1 MTIVRTWTGRE
12 AKLLRTAMRA
22 SVRDFAAHLG
32 VGTRTVSK
40 WEARGADIR
49 PTPEMQAVLDTAL
62 ARATDDVRTRFSGLL
77 DEVPSDPMR
86 RRTLVKW
93 GLAATATAGLGAGKL
108 GSAEVATIRRATARL
123 CGLDHRHGGET
134 LWRAGVNWSQQ
145 AHLMLERGT
154 YGGRI
159 GDQLLAATGNLQIR
173 TGWLAC
179 DAGQHDVAQASFT
192 DALAVARQAADA
204 EIETRALAGLGFH
217 SNLFGRP
224 REGLRY
230 SKAAAA
236 AAARLPRTPRATAA
250 SLLSAAVGGA
260 RSGDAAEAGKAIA
273 GARRALDAD
282 RGDVA
287 ADWAAFLSPLE
298 IDAVEATCAVETG
311 HHARA
316 ELLFERAIA
325 GYGGAFARNVALYR
339 VRLAQARL
347 RAGAVDGAVEA
358 VDAVLDELDGELES
372 WRVSTELGRVRREI
386 ARHRGAPG
394 VERFLDRVRGIS
406 AQPT

>member
-12 AKLLRTAMRA
+12 AKVLRAAMRS
-22 SVRDFAAHLG
+22 SVRDFAARLG

-40 WEARGADIR
+40 WEARGAGIQ

-62 ARATDDVRTRFSGLL
+62 AQAAADVQARFCQLL
-77 DEVPSDPMR
+77 DEVPAEYLR

-93 GLAATATAGLGAGKL
+93 GLVATASVTAGVGAGRLGA
-108 GSAEVATIRRATARL
+108 ADVARIDRATARL

-134 LWRAGVNWSQQ
+134 LWRAGVNWAQE
-145 AHLMLERGT
+145 ACLMLERGS
-154 YGGRI
+154 YGGAV
-159 GDQLLAATGNLQIR
+159 GDQFLVATGNLQIR

-179 DAGQHDVAQASFT
+179 DAGQHDVAQASFA

-217 SNLFGRP
+217 SNLLGRP

-230 SKAAAA
+230 AKAAAA
-236 AAARLPRTPRATAA
+236 AKTPRAKAA
-250 SLLSAAVGGA
+250 SLLSVAVAGA
-260 RSGDAAEAGKAIA
+260 RSGDAAEAEGAIA

-282 RGDVA
+282 RGDPA
-287 ADWAAFLSPLE
+287 AEWATFLSPLE

-311 HHARA
+311 DPARA
-316 ELLFERAIA
+316 ERLFERAIA
-325 GYGGAFARNVALYR
+325 GYGDGFARNVALYR
-339 VRLAQARL
+339 VRLAQARV

-358 VDAVLDELDGELES
+358 AEAALDADVESRRVD
-372 WRVSTELGRVRREI
+372 TELGRVRQEI
-386 ARHRGAPG
+386 ARHPRAPG
-394 VERFLDRVRGIS
+394 VERFLARTKEFS
-406 AQPT
+406 ALPT